1 MEFEK
6 IMIDKY
12 KKLKSVLGSE
22 LKEHVVLRDYAAMR
36 VGGVADYFY
45 IAKKIDDLIAAVFA
59 AKKLNIPFV
68 VLGGATNVLI
78 SDYGFGGLVI
88 LNRTSNLAIL
98 QDKSQIIADSGV
110 SLMRLIIEAANN
122 NLGGIEPLYG
132 IPGTI
137 GGAIYG
143 NVGAFGVEICQ
154 FIKSIT
160 VLTDDGK
167 IIKYNPSWLDASY
180 RISKLKRDKKEHNA
194 QPIILSVRIQL
205 SHNKKEDILQKL
217 SFYKKSREQK
227 QPYGLPSIGSI
238 FKNPGKT
245 PEQSAGYILDNL
257 GAKKIKI
264 DDAQVSKEHA
274 NFIINKGKANASQI
288 KELINELKNL
298 VREKENIE
306 LEEEFE
312 YIGQWDND

>member
-1 MEFEK
+1 M
-6 IMIDKY
+6 DKY

-22 LKEHVVLRDYAAMR
+22 LKEHIVLRDYASMR

-45 IAKKIDDLIAAVFA
+45 VAKKIDNLIEAVFI
-59 AKKLNIPFV
+59 AKKLDIPFI

-110 SLMRLIIEAANN
+110 SLMRLIVEAANN
-122 NLGGIEPLYG
+122 NLGGMEPLYG

-143 NVGAFGVEICQ
+143 NAGAFGVEICQ

-160 VLTDDGK
+160 VLTDEGK
-167 IIKYNPSWLDASY
+167 IMKYNPAWLEANY
-180 RISKLKRDKKEHNA
+180 RITKLKKNKDK
-194 QPIILSVRIQL
+194 QGGQTVILSIRFQF
-205 SHNKKEDILQKL
+205 SHNKKEDILKKL
-217 SFYKKSREQK
+217 SYYKQNREQK
-227 QPYGLPSIGSI
+227 QPYTMPSIGSI
-238 FKNPGKT
+238 FKNPGKN
-245 PEQSAGYILDNL
+245 PEQSAGYILDQL

-264 DDAQVSKEHA
+264 EDAQVSKEHA
-274 NFIINKGKANASQI
+274 NFIINKGKANATQI
-288 KELINELKNL
+288 KQLVNLLKDL

-306 LEEEFE
+306 LKEEFE
-312 YIGQWDND
+312 YIGQWDNE